1 MNNDSYGF
9 FGGGSA
15 YFGFPTLGTSIT
27 GTIAEEPETRQQSD
41 PATGELKTFKNGDP
55 MTVLVVTLQT
65 DLRDPQIVDDDGKRS
80 VWLSSKGQKQAV
92 GKALRDAKAKGLDV
106 GGTLSL
112 AYTADGE
119 KSNPAFNAPKIFQA
133 HYVPAA
139 NVSESYFAAETNV
152 ATAAAPFSTLIAP
165 VATPAPIAA
174 APANLPPGMTPE
186 VWNGLT
192 PEARTALSALAGG

>member
-27 GTIAEEPETRQQSD
+27 GTIAEEPETRQQTD
-41 PATGELKTFKNGDP
+41 PSTGDLKTFKNGDP

-65 DLRDPQIVDDDGKRS
+65 DLRDPQVMDDDGKRS

-92 GKALRDAKAKGLDV
+92 GKALRDAKSKGLDV
-106 GGTLSL
+106 GGTLSM

-119 KSNPAFNAPKIFQA
+119 KSNPAFSAPKIFSA
-133 HYVPAA
+133 HYVPPA
-139 NVSESYFAAETNV
+139 NVSESYFAAETNAAPV
-152 ATAAAPFSTLIAP
+152 AQAPVAAPVAAVAPAPVAAAP
-165 VATPAPIAA
+165 V
-174 APANLPPGMTPE
+174 NLPPGMTPE